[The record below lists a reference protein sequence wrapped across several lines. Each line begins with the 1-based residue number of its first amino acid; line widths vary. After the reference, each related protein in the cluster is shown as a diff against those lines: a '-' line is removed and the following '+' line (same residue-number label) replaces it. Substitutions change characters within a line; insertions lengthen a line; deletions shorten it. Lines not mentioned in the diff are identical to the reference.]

1 MKHGGRE
8 ISCGKKLTQSGQKVL
23 RCWANTS
30 CGNGA
35 RGQMPETLGSKQ
47 TGGMCEGMRF
57 AEDGPGALNWN
68 AKTTRRE
75 DKKGKRAPPW

>member
-1 MKHGGRE
+1 
-8 ISCGKKLTQSGQKVL
+8 
-23 RCWANTS
+23 
-30 CGNGA
+30 
-35 RGQMPETLGSKQ
+35 MPETLGSKQ

>member
-1 MKHGGRE
+1 
-8 ISCGKKLTQSGQKVL
+8 
-23 RCWANTS
+23 
-30 CGNGA
+30 
-35 RGQMPETLGSKQ
+35 
-47 TGGMCEGMRF
+47 MRF